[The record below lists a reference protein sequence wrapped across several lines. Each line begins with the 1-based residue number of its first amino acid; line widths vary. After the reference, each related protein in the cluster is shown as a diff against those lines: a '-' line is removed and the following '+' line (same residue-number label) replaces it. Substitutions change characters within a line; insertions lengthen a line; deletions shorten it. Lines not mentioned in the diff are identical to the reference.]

1 MKTKRKSILVRTL
14 AIALTA
20 FLMVTMLATVFPLFV
35 GAAEADDTYLTYP
48 ISDIDY
54 AYDGYA
60 PIPLLVMQLSFDAD
74 GDGVD
79 DNADGSGEN
88 AVKDKNSPSY
98 GEQWCHTT
106 DADWQN
112 NLFNEEG
119 SSLRT
124 YYEYQTYG
132 GFYFAPAE
140 ETYGTENDGIVHLV
154 LNNKHPDVVS
164 DDGQW
169 FHCFVQAVEAANEY
183 VDFAKFDT
191 NKNGRIDKY
200 ELGLCFIIGGF
211 EDSSASATRSEPFGF
226 HAYYKGYVESNS
238 TKVDEVTVGYS
249 GFFCCGAISGGHA
262 LNFGVFAHELG
273 HYLGAPDL
281 YDYGSKYDNAIS
293 TLSLMASAAHGTS
306 PAHLDSWNMLLFGFY
321 DETIVTNG
329 EYTLYAKGSDQG
341 EYNILKICTPNPGE
355 YYLIENR
362 WSVAADKTDFD
373 DASAFH
379 FGLVIYHVDDNI
391 YYKTGDRCNTY
402 ESSKPLDPAIV
413 AYHPSATKICSLS
426 PIAFTPGKD
435 FVANSYIFPES
446 KTWYTSMTA
455 EEAAVMQDLKVEIIS
470 DVGHEIKV
478 RISGANYV
486 PNMTWA
492 ASATNETTTSFT
504 VAGRITNLATATL
517 NDFNITLKEKS
528 TGKEISTQQIKVKA
542 DGTFAVDYTGLTQNS
557 TYTYTITADTS
568 NGQVKTETNA
578 YTAMGEVVK
587 TNYTISAYRNLT
599 DNDTSPRTI
608 KVNLGEKMT
617 YSFPMSRSGYAFMGW
632 YLDPEFTK
640 PFDMSFTQD
649 EAIDFSIYA
658 KWIPN
663 SEAATLK
670 LNGATAENKI
680 FSILPGE
687 TFTEPVIA
695 PKDGYEFEGW
705 FADAE
710 FTTPFDFSA
719 PVNQTGNV
727 TVYAKWKNLNPET
740 TPVTQ
745 ATTAATTAPTGDTPE
760 PANNTSTIII
770 IAVVAVVVLGAGAGV
785 AVVIAK
791 KKKS

>member
-1 MKTKRKSILVRTL
+1 MARAL

-35 GAAEADDTYLTYP
+35 SAAETEDTYLTYP

-54 AYDGYA
+54 AYDGYN
-60 PIPLLVMQLSFDAD
+60 PIPMLVMQLSFDAD

-79 DNADGSGEN
+79 DNPDGSGES
-88 AVKDKNSPSY
+88 AVKDKNSASY
-98 GEQWCHTT
+98 GEQWCHTK
-106 DADWQN
+106 DEDWQK
-112 NLFNEEG
+112 NLFNAEG
-119 SSLRT
+119 ASLRT
-124 YYEYQTYG
+124 YYEYMTYG
-132 GFYFAPAE
+132 GFYFKPAE
-140 ETYGTENDGIVHLV
+140 ETYGTVNDGIIHLV

-169 FHCFVQAVEAANEY
+169 FHCFKQAIEAASEY
-183 VDFAKFDT
+183 VDFSVFDA
-191 NKNGRIDKY
+191 NKNGRVDTY
-200 ELGLCFIIGGF
+200 ELGLCFIIGGY
-211 EDSSASATRSEPFGF
+211 EDSSSNATMSEPFGF
-226 HAYYKGYVESNS
+226 HAYYKSYVEANS
-238 TKVDEVTVGYS
+238 ITVDNVHVGNS

-306 PAHLDSWNMLLFGFY
+306 PAHIDAWDMLLFGFY
-321 DETIVTNG
+321 DETIATNG
-329 EYTLYAKGSDQG
+329 EYTLYAKGSDKG

-402 ESSKPLDPAIV
+402 EASSPIDPAVI
-413 AYHPSATKICSLS
+413 AYHPSAMKICGLS
-426 PIAFTPGKD
+426 PVAFTEGKD
-435 FVANSYIFPES
+435 WVANTYIFPES

-455 EEAAVMQDLKVEIIS
+455 EEAAVMQNLKVEIVS
-470 DVGHEIKV
+470 ELGHEIKV
-478 RISGANYV
+478 KISGADYV
-486 PNMTWA
+486 PNMTWV
-492 ASATNETTTSFT
+492 ASATNETVNSFT

-517 NDFNITLKEKS
+517 NNLTIKLAEKS
-528 TGKEISTQQIKVKA
+528 TGKEISTQQVKVKA
-542 DGTFAVDYTGLTQNS
+542 DGTFSVDYTGLTQNT

-568 NGQVKTETNA
+568 NGEVKTETNA
-578 YTAMGEVVK
+578 YTAVGEIKK

-599 DNDTSPRTI
+599 DNDTSPRSI
-608 KVNLGEKMT
+608 KVNLGEKMA
-617 YSFPMSRSGYAFMGW
+617 YSFPMTKSGYAFMGW

-640 PFDMSFTQD
+640 PFDLNFTQD

-658 KWIPN
+658 KWVPATQ
-663 SEAATLK
+663 AATLK
-670 LNGATAENKI
+670 LNGATAQNKI
-680 FSILPGE
+680 FSVLPGE
-687 TFTEPVIA
+687 KFTEPVVA

-719 PVNQTGNV
+719 PVTQTGNV

-740 TPVTQ
+740 TPEPVQT
-745 ATTAATTAPTGDTPE
+745 TTAAQTTEPVGGDTSSG
-760 PANNTSTIII
+760 NMTVVII
-770 IAVVAVVVLGAGAGV
+770 VVAAVVVLAGAAGI
-785 AVVIAK
+785 AVVIIK